1 MYLPHGTNGPCL
13 PPSQEHVARDYTPA
27 PGRKGAWAMIHPSEA
42 EALLAMPW
50 PTAPVCPRAASGLIA
65 RAVCAIRDGSVDEL
79 LSSTAAKHPSS
90 AGRASLGRASADI
103 TAPLRGAGSAQC
115 PVPGAAASCASAATT
130 TCTPAASLAKV
141 QMVAT
146 MPQAAAAAA
155 ASEHGVHAMDISTSA
170 SNATASTLV
179 LLSSAHASASH
190 VHGYLELDT
199 MTECM
204 GDDGTYCERC

>member
-1 MYLPHGTNGPCL
+1 
-13 PPSQEHVARDYTPA
+13 
-27 PGRKGAWAMIHPSEA
+27 MIHPSEA

-50 PTAPVCPRAASGLIA
+50 PTAPGCPRAGPGIIA

-79 LSSTAAKHPSS
+79 LSSTTAKHPSS

-103 TAPLRGAGSAQC
+103 TPPLRGADSAQC
-115 PVPGAAASCASAATT
+115 PVPGAAASCASAAITY
-130 TCTPAASLAKV
+130 TPAANLASLAKF
-141 QMVAT
+141 QMAAT
-146 MPQAAAAAA
+146 MPQATAAAAA
-155 ASEHGVHAMDISTSA
+155 AEHGVHAMDISTSA

-190 VHGYLELDT
+190 VHGYLQLDT